1 MRQGATV
8 KKPIALS
15 LLLSLAACGLIT
27 ERGVYEGI
35 RTQQHLDS
43 SGKQAP
49 PTPAPPYDQYKD
61 ERDKL
66 KPPS

>member
-1 MRQGATV
+1 M
-8 KKPIALS
+8 ALS

-35 RTQQHLDS
+35 RTQQHIDGA
-43 SGKQAP
+43 GKHAP
-49 PTPAPPYDQYKD
+49 PPPAPPYDQYKD

-66 KPPS
+66 KPPT

>member
-1 MRQGATV
+1 MRYRDTV

-15 LLLSLAACGLIT
+15 LLLLLAACGLIT

-49 PTPAPPYDQYKD
+49 PTPAPTYDQYKD
-61 ERDKL
+61 ARDKL
-66 KPPS
+66 KPPT